1 MLLATHAD
9 QLSKDLIAPS
19 LDDVLVRALC
29 LPIKEPLGGELGH
42 RRGDMGVEDV
52 VPVAAQIQEPVVAPD
67 DLPVFRSEDDH
78 GEGGVGH
85 GVLAGLGDVPAEG
98 VDETVYFLFSGT
110 AGEQVVDQQERRDEN
125 FDGGQ
130 KGGEVDCDGGEEDE
144 DAEKQ
149 LGLGFWQP
157 V

>member
-1 MLLATHAD
+1 M
-9 QLSKDLIAPS
+9 
-19 LDDVLVRALC
+19 
-29 LPIKEPLGGELGH
+29 
-42 RRGDMGVEDV
+42 
-52 VPVAAQIQEPVVAPD
+52 
-67 DLPVFRSEDDH
+67 
-78 GEGGVGH
+78 
-85 GVLAGLGDVPAEG
+85 GDVPAEG

-125 FDGGQ
+125 FNGGQ